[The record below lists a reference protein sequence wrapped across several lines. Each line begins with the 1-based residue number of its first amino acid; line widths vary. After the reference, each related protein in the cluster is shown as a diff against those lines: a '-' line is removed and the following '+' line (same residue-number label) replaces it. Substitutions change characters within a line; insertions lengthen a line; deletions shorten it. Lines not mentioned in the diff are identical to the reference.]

1 MAGRVRRRLGLTSRD
16 RVDQADL
23 QGNILCGY
31 GQRLP
36 KALFVFLS
44 IEDGAAGMRLLAELR
59 PLVTTAQPWGRPEEE
74 PRETLNL
81 ALSFQGL
88 VALGVPPRF
97 LCSFPD
103 EFREGMHA
111 RANVLHDD
119 RDTPP
124 EKWDEGLRPGQPH
137 ALVTIY
143 MRDDA
148 APSHGR
154 ARLDDLI
161 DRLGGLRI
169 VHERDAALIQ
179 TGDGYAREHFGF
191 ADGLAQPSIRGN
203 AGPTDSPGQ
212 GTPTPGGQW
221 KDLAPGEFVLGYRDE
236 DGVWPD
242 APREPLGRNGSFL
255 VVRKLCQDVAGFNR
269 YLDERACGDPD
280 RREWLAAKIVGR
292 WKDGT
297 PLALSPGGPD
307 PDLARDRARM
317 NDFRYGDDATGMGCP
332 LGSHIRR
339 ANPRDALGWNGE
351 RTRRHRII
359 RRAMPYGPALPEP
372 GLEPD
377 GTERGLMFL
386 CYQASIARQFEV
398 VQGSW
403 LADGDAFSL
412 GDQQDFLVGGRDDDA
427 RMTIQGS
434 RPTFLSGR
442 PGFVSLRGGE
452 YFFAPGLRALQAL
465 ADGLCPP

>member
-1 MAGRVRRRLGLTSRD
+1 LTAPYH
-16 RVDQADL
+16 VEQADL

-31 GQRLP
+31 GKRLP
-36 KALFVFLS
+36 QALFVLVA
-44 IEDGAAGMRLLAELR
+44 IDDGAAGRRLLGELH
-59 PLVTTAQPWGRPEEE
+59 PLITPALPWPKRSEDQPG
-74 PRETLNL
+74 ETLNL

-88 VALGVPPRF
+88 VALEVPQRF
-97 LCSFPD
+97 LWSFPD
-103 EFREGMHA
+103 EFREGMA
-111 RANVLHDD
+111 ERADVLRDD

-124 EKWDEGLRPGQPH
+124 EEWDDGLRPGEPH

-143 MRDDA
+143 ARGDPAQTD
-148 APSHGR
+148 GR
-154 ARLDDLI
+154 ARLAQVI
-161 DRLGGLRI
+161 HRLGGLRI
-169 VHERDAALIQ
+169 VHELPAALLE
-179 TGDGYAREHFGF
+179 TGDGCTREHFGF
-191 ADGLAQPSIRGN
+191 ADGLAQPSISGN

-212 GTPTPGGQW
+212 GTPVAGGRW

-255 VVRKLCQDVAGFNR
+255 VVRKLHQDVALFNR
-269 YLDERACGDPD
+269 YLDGRAGGNPD
-280 RREWLAAKIVGR
+280 RRRRLAAKIVGR
-292 WKDGT
+292 WQDGT
-297 PLALSPGGPD
+297 PVELSSGGPD
-307 PDLARDRARM
+307 PDLAQDRDRV
-317 NDFRYGDDATGMGCP
+317 NDFRYRDDPGGLRCP

-339 ANPRDALGWNGE
+339 ANPRDALGWGGE

-359 RRAMPYGPALPEP
+359 RRAMPYGPPLAEP
-372 GLEPD
+372 QLEDD
-377 GTERGLMFL
+377 GEDRGLMFL

-403 LADGDAFSL
+403 LADGDAFGL
-412 GDQQDFLVGGRDDDA
+412 GDQQDFLLGCRHDDA

-452 YFFAPGLRALQAL
+452 YFFAPGLRAVEAL
-465 ADGLCPP
+465 GRGLR